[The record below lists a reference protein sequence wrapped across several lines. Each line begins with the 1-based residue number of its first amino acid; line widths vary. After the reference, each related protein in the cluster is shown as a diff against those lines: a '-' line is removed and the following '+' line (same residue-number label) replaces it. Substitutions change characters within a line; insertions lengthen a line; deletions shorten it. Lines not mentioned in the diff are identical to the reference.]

1 MAIDMG
7 RMRFHLATILLLLP
21 LMASAQNAAPPDFP
35 VETVHSDADREIET
49 VTSRPGWHGAGSAPL
64 DYQFGTGLEPDGDT
78 ILLIRAKA
86 AASSKY
92 FGTLMQSH
100 PPGRYLGK
108 RIKLTARMK
117 SDDVSW
123 LAMWLRVD
131 GEKGEG
137 EPLSFYNMH
146 NHPVRGT
153 RDWQTYE
160 IVLDVPKQARLIAY
174 GFFIAGGRGTAYAD
188 KVTLQ
193 PVGNDVA
200 VTGTSLGFD
209 TRF

>member
-1 MAIDMG
+1 
-7 RMRFHLATILLLLP
+7 MRSPFLAVLLLTPISALAEDTVPLP
-21 LMASAQNAAPPDFP
+21 QIG
-35 VETVHSDADREIET
+35 VETIFSDADREIET
-49 VTSRPGWHGAGSAPL
+49 VTSRPGWHGAGSKPL
-64 DYQFGTGLEPDGDT
+64 DYQFGTGQEPDGDT
-78 ILLIRAKA
+78 ILLIRAKSNA
-86 AASSKY
+86 DRGYAN

-108 RIKLTARMK
+108 RIRLTARMK
-117 SDDVSW
+117 SDNASW

-131 GEKGEG
+131 GDQGTR

-153 RDWQTYE
+153 SDWKSYE
-160 IVLDVPKQARLIAY
+160 IVLDVPKEAKLIAY
-174 GFFIAGGRGTAYAD
+174 GFFIAGGRGTIYAD

-193 PVGNDVA
+193 PVGNDVP